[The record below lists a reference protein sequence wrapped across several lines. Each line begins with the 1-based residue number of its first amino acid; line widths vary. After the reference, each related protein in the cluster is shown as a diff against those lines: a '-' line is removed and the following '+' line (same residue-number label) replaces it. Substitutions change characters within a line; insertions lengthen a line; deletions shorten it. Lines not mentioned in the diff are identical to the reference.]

1 MIHFNR
7 SLIADI
13 QQGEKAGELSARCIK
28 MLQNEKTISEST
40 TTNRDN
46 ISNSPKI
53 NVLFESYYSQLYLSE
68 CHVTIDSLNFF
79 DYIKIPS
86 FSVEIK
92 AELDSPTTI
101 NEVSETIDKMKGGKA
116 RMELQWIVVKHL
128 KISYLLYLIC
138 WWISQV
144 NYPLLC
150 IVLL

>member
-1 MIHFNR
+1 
-7 SLIADI
+7 
-13 QQGEKAGELSARCIK
+13 

-53 NVLFESYYSQLYLSE
+53 NELFESYYSQLYLSE

-101 NEVSETIDKMKGGKA
+101 NEVSDTIDKMKGGKA
-116 RMELQWIVVKHL
+116 RMGLQWIVVKHL
-128 KISYLLYLIC
+128 KISYYLLYLIC
-138 WWISQV
+138 W
-144 NYPLLC
+144 
-150 IVLL
+150 